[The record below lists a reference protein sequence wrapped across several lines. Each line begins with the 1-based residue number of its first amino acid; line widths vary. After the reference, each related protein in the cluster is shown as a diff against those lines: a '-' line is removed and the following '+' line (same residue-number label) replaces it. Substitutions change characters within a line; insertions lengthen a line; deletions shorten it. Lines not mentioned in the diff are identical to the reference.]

1 MEKEEKKSK
10 SNLAGTLGAI
20 LVFVLLILIGALML
34 FMPDMKLIYFCY
46 VAGGF
51 FLAWGLWLII
61 RYFGKKEYKVVANY
75 DFSIGTLVTILG
87 VCTLVRAVD
96 VSKVIYIYIGI
107 MILVEA
113 VIMLQHSI
121 QLKSMNG
128 SLWTLNL
135 FFSIVFIIFSVVI
148 LLDAFSIVEKYSF
161 IMYVGLLVIGV
172 LGIFSQIA
180 VAVRNNKYTKE
191 QELSKSRTLDDEDII
206 VVPSKVRDKEPIEAA
221 EKIAIEDYTSNIEKD
236 DE

>member
-135 FFSIVFIIFSVVI
+135 FFSIVFTVFSCSLI
-148 LLDAFSIVEKYSF
+148 
-161 IMYVGLLVIGV
+161 
-172 LGIFSQIA
+172 
-180 VAVRNNKYTKE
+180 
-191 QELSKSRTLDDEDII
+191 
-206 VVPSKVRDKEPIEAA
+206 
-221 EKIAIEDYTSNIEKD
+221 
-236 DE
+236 